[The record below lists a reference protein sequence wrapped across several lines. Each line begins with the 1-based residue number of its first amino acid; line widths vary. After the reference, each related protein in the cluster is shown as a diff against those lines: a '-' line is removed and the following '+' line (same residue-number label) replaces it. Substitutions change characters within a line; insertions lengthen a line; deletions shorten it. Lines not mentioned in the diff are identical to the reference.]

1 MQDKL
6 LSKTVAMA
14 LGELE
19 LDGDLVIT
27 FPSIEPVAD
36 RMMETWPN
44 ALMVLGGASLGF
56 SDQACDGCSSP
67 LAGDRFPATVWWDDF
82 YEHVTPVD

>member
-1 MQDKL
+1 MMVETAMGTRDDLAVCVKCVHL
-6 LSKTVAMA
+6 LANGT
-14 LGELE
+14 
-19 LDGDLVIT
+19 GD
-27 FPSIEPVAD
+27 EPVAD

-67 LAGDRFPATVWWDDF
+67 LAGDRFTATVWWDDF